1 MTTSDQRP
9 TLVGLSR
16 RESRAPRD
24 IGHALAHQ
32 GRITATK
39 GAPRI
44 ALLVLLGTA
53 VAVAPR
59 VAFADRGALT
69 LDVGGFGSFSSLPP
83 GVGGGTQVT
92 GTSLGGLL
100 ALRFAP
106 TQWLELSVGGFYEA
120 PATYFH
126 ADTTISNDNGSFTGT
141 LQSHVSSWGLT
152 VGARYVR
159 GLVWR
164 YFVGLEAGFSR
175 RTASQL
181 DLIDVSDPAAPRGF
195 GLALP
200 DVTTTALLVAPVAGL
215 EWALSDHVTL
225 GISPR
230 LQVLIADRSIELLVP
245 VTVSYGWYWL

>member
-1 MTTSDQRP
+1 VTTSDQRP

-16 RESRAPRD
+16 REPRAPRD
-24 IGHALAHQ
+24 LGHVLAHH
-32 GRITATK
+32 GRITPAK
-39 GAPRI
+39 EAPRI
-44 ALLVLLGTA
+44 VLLVLLGLV

-69 LDVGGFGSFSSLPP
+69 LDAGGFGSFSSLPP
-83 GVGGGTQVT
+83 GVGGGTKVT

-100 ALRFAP
+100 GLRYAP
-106 TQWLELSVGGFYEA
+106 TQWLELSVGGFYQA

-141 LQSHVSSWGLT
+141 LQSRVSSWGMT

-175 RTASQL
+175 RAASQL

-195 GLALP
+195 GLALA
-200 DVTTTALLVAPVAGL
+200 DVTTTGLLVAPVAGL
-215 EWALSDHVTL
+215 EWALSDHITL
-225 GISPR
+225 GVSPR
-230 LQVLIADRSIELLVP
+230 VQVLIADRSIEFLVP
-245 VTVSYGWYWL
+245 VTVSYGWYRL

>member
-9 TLVGLSR
+9 TLIGLPR
-16 RESRAPRD
+16 KESRAPRD
-24 IGHALAHQ
+24 LGHDLAHR
-32 GRITATK
+32 GRIPPAKEARRT
-39 GAPRI
+39 
-44 ALLVLLGTA
+44 ALLMLLGTV
-53 VAVAPR
+53 VALAPR
-59 VAFADRGALT
+59 DAFADRGALT
-69 LDVGGFGSFSSLPP
+69 LDVGGFGSFSSMPP
-83 GVGGGTQVT
+83 GVGAGTQVT

-100 ALRFAP
+100 ALRYAP

-120 PATYFH
+120 PANYFH

-141 LQSHVSSWGLT
+141 LQSHVSSWGMT

-181 DLIDVSDPAAPRGF
+181 DLIDVSDPAVPRGF
-195 GLALP
+195 GLALA
-200 DVTTTALLVAPVAGL
+200 DVTSTTLLVAPIAGL

-225 GISPR
+225 GVSPR
-230 LQVLIADRSIELLVP
+230 VQVLIADRSVELLVP

>member
-1 MTTSDQRP
+1 MTTSDQHPALLGIPRRDPPPRRDLRP
-9 TLVGLSR
+9 GLVR
-16 RESRAPRD
+16 R
-24 IGHALAHQ
+24 
-32 GRITATK
+32 GRIPAAK
-39 GAPRI
+39 GARGI
-44 ALLVLLGTA
+44 ALLVLFVILVATA
-53 VAVAPR
+53 PHVAL
-59 VAFADRGALT
+59 ADRGAFT
-69 LDVGGFGSFSSLPP
+69 LDVSGFGSFSSLPP
-83 GVGGGTQVT
+83 VVGSGPQVT

-100 ALRFAP
+100 GLRYAP

-120 PATYFH
+120 PANYFH
-126 ADTTISNDNGSFTGT
+126 ADTTISNENGSFTGT

-195 GLALP
+195 GLALA

-225 GISPR
+225 GVSPR
-230 LQVLIADRSIELLVP
+230 VQVLIADRSVEFLVP

>member
-9 TLVGLSR
+9 TLVGTPR
-16 RESRAPRD
+16 REPRAPRD
-24 IGHALAHQ
+24 IGHVLAHH
-32 GRITATK
+32 GRITPAK
-39 GAPRI
+39 EAPRI
-44 ALLVLLGTA
+44 VLLVLVGLV
-53 VAVAPR
+53 VAAAPR

-69 LDVGGFGSFSSLPP
+69 LDAGGFGSFSSLPP

-100 ALRFAP
+100 GLRYAP

-120 PATYFH
+120 PANYFH
-126 ADTTISNDNGSFTGT
+126 ADTTISNENGSFTGT

-175 RTASQL
+175 KTVSRL

-200 DVTTTALLVAPVAGL
+200 DVTTTSVLVAPVAGI

-230 LQVLIADRSIELLVP
+230 VQVLIPDRSIEFLVP
-245 VTVSYGWYWL
+245 VTVSYGWYLL

>member
-1 MTTSDQRP
+1 M
-9 TLVGLSR
+9 
-16 RESRAPRD
+16 
-24 IGHALAHQ
+24 
-32 GRITATK
+32 
-39 GAPRI
+39 
-44 ALLVLLGTA
+44 LLVLLGTA
-53 VAVAPR
+53 VAAAPHVAL
-59 VAFADRGALT
+59 ADRGALT
-69 LDVGGFGSFSSLPP
+69 LDAGGFGSFSSLTP
-83 GVGGGTQVT
+83 GVGSGPQVT

-100 ALRFAP
+100 GLRYAP
-106 TQWLELSVGGFYEA
+106 TQWLELSVGGFYQA

-141 LQSHVSSWGLT
+141 LQTHVGSWGLT

-195 GLALP
+195 GLALA

-215 EWALSDHVTL
+215 EWALSDHMTL
-225 GISPR
+225 GVSPR
-230 LQVLIADRSIELLVP
+230 IQVLIADRSVEFLVP